1 MRERVDEDV
10 APEWPSAARPAARC
24 WKSAVSVATP
34 KTPPIIRIIESTPDA
49 APALVRSTEPITAAV
64 IGDIVMPIPTPPTMN
79 AGRSVR

>member
-1 MRERVDEDV
+1 MKTS
-10 APEWPSAARPAARC
+10 APEWPAAIRPAARC

-64 IGDIVMPIPTPPTMN
+64 IGDIVIPIPIPPTMN
-79 AGRSVR
+79 AGRRVR